1 MTWQSDDICLC
12 VHQANLASTPAGSA
26 DATKETFAFH
36 GKPMSGAHPKSHI
49 FSRPSLALDLG
60 SPPAS
65 EYVAN
70 RRIAIAIR
78 VAVCRSNESNTE
90 PRDSPNDPYSSP
102 PGGFPSA
109 FNRGCPIE
117 PPIEMSSRVH
127 TRTVRR
133 VPKGHAESERE
144 PENER
149 RRNPSEHPIC

>member
-90 PRDSPNDPYSSP
+90 PRDSPNDPHASP

-109 FNRGCPIE
+109 FSRSSPIKT
-117 PPIEMSSRVH
+117 SY
-127 TRTVRR
+127 
-133 VPKGHAESERE
+133 
-144 PENER
+144 
-149 RRNPSEHPIC
+149 